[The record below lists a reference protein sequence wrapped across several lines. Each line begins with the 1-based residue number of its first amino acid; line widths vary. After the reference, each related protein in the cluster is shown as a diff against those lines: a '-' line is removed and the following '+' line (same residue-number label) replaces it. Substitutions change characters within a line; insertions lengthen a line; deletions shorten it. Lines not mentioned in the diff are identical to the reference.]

1 MVKKSTSSTTLA
13 ILGAGSKKPA
23 TRTTKICVICDKPI
37 PANRLEAL
45 VLMNTPVSKYTHTK
59 CSTVTKIKGIYLG
72 EVGTSEIMLC
82 DKLYNDSVRSVFR
95 RADAIDEDEDEAKHE
110 D

>member
-1 MVKKSTSSTTLA
+1 MSKKTTSSTTLA
-13 ILGAGSKKPA
+13 ILGIGSRKPIA
-23 TRTTKICVICDKPI
+23 KTTKTCVICDKPI
-37 PANRLEAL
+37 PVNRLEAL
-45 VLMNTPVSKYTHTK
+45 VLMNTPASKYTHTK

-95 RADAIDEDEDEAKHE
+95 RADITDEDDDSEE
-110 D
+110 